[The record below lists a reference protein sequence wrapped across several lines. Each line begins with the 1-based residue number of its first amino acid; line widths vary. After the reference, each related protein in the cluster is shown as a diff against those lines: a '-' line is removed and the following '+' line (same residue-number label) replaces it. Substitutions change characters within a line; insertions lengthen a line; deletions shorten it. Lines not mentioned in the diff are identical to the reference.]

1 MTKNNTKILK
11 FHNTDSKL
19 VELMCNVHE
28 KVTLAFYDLQKKE
41 ISTVWFTVIH
51 MCVHIISKLSK
62 KKKKIQLYKKH
73 DVFSFKVKLEPTLF
87 LQGYL

>member
-1 MTKNNTKILK
+1 MAKNNTNVIN

-41 ISTVWFTVIH
+41 ISTVWFTVIG
-51 MCVHIISKLSK
+51 MCVHITSKSSK
-62 KKKKIQLYKKH
+62 INTVIQ
-73 DVFSFKVKLEPTLF
+73 EI
-87 LQGYL
+87 